1 MSVAPYVSSPEEVVR
16 KMLDL
21 AQLREGEVLYDL
33 GCGDGRVVIVAARD
47 YMAKAFGVEIR
58 EDLAATAREQL
69 KKLDLEGRAQ
79 IIRGDLFEADL
90 SKADVVTLYLTSSA
104 NEKLKPKL
112 VRELRANSR
121 VVSHD
126 FSIAGWKPSE
136 VCEEPHGH
144 TIYLYRVGLC

>member
-21 AQLREGEVLYDL
+21 AQLREGEILYDL
-33 GCGDGRVVIVAARD
+33 GCGDGRIVLIAAKD

-69 KKLDLEGRAQ
+69 KKLDLEGKAQ
-79 IIRGDLFEADL
+79 IIQGNLFEVDL
-90 SKADVVTLYLTSSA
+90 AKADVVTLYLTSSA

-112 VRELRANSR
+112 GRELRLNSR

-126 FSIAGWKPSE
+126 FSVTGWKPSE
-136 VCEEPHGH
+136 VCEEPRGH
-144 TIYLYRVGLC
+144 AIYLYRIGSC

>member
-21 AQLREGEVLYDL
+21 ARLREGEILYDL
-33 GCGDGRVVIVAARD
+33 GCGDGRIVMIAAKD

-69 KKLDLEGRAQ
+69 KKHDLEGKAQ
-79 IIRGDLFEADL
+79 IIRGDLFEVDL

-112 VRELRANSR
+112 GRELRSNSR

-144 TIYLYRVGLC
+144 TIYLYRIGSS

>member
-16 KMLDL
+16 KMLDI
-21 AQLREGEVLYDL
+21 ARLRRGEILYDL
-33 GCGDGRVVIVAARD
+33 GCGDGRIVIMAAKD

-58 EDLAATAREQL
+58 EDLAAAAREQL
-69 KKLDLEGRAQ
+69 KKLDLEGKAQ
-79 IIRGDLFEADL
+79 IIQGDLFEVDL

-112 VRELRANSR
+112 GRELRPNSR

-126 FSIAGWKPSE
+126 FSITGWKPSE
-136 VCEEPHGH
+136 VSEEPRGH
-144 TIYLYRVGLC
+144 TIYLYKVGLC

>member
-21 AQLREGEVLYDL
+21 AQLREGEILYDL
-33 GCGDGRVVIVAARD
+33 GCGDGRIVIIAAKD
-47 YMAKAFGVEIR
+47 YIAKAFGVEIR
-58 EDLAATAREQL
+58 EDLAATACEQL
-69 KKLDLEGRAQ
+69 EKLDLEGKAQ
-79 IIRGDLFEADL
+79 IIRGNLFDVDL

-112 VRELRANSR
+112 GREMRPNSR

-136 VCEEPHGH
+136 VCEEPRGH
-144 TIYLYRVGLC
+144 TIYLYRIGSC